1 MQKVR
6 TVTTIQQIFKLM
18 EMHNLT
24 AAQLTREAGLTSGLI
39 SQWKKGAQKPSS
51 KNLQKIADYFHV
63 SVDYLLTGKEAAYSG
78 MQSDLKEGEVD
89 EQLRDVNF
97 ALSGEVHEL
106 TLSEKKDV
114 LNFIKF
120 VKAQR
125 SLKDGKEG
133 QGNGHA

>member
-1 MQKVR
+1 
-6 TVTTIQQIFKLM
+6 M
-18 EMHNLT
+18 ESRSMT
-24 AAQLTREAGLTSGLI
+24 AAQLTREAGLTAGLI

-51 KNLQKIADYFHV
+51 KSLQKIADYFHV
-63 SVDYLLTGKEAAYSG
+63 SVDYLLTGKGTSFGQVPSEWEEDAI
-78 MQSDLKEGEVD
+78 D

-125 SLKDGKEG
+125 AMKDEKEG
-133 QGNGHA
+133 QQNGHA

>member
-1 MQKVR
+1 
-6 TVTTIQQIFKLM
+6 M
-18 EMHNLT
+18 EAHEMN
-24 AAQLTREAGLTSGLI
+24 AAQLTREAGLTAGLI

-63 SVDYLLTGKEAAYSG
+63 SVDYLLTGKDGPLAPPLTLSET
-78 MQSDLKEGEVD
+78 DTVD
-89 EQLRDVNF
+89 SQLREVNF

-114 LNFIKF
+114 LDFIKF

-125 SLKDGKEG
+125 FAKAEKEG
-133 QGNGHA
+133 RENGHT

>member
-1 MQKVR
+1 MN
-6 TVTTIQQIFKLM
+6 LM
-18 EMHNLT
+18 ESRSMT
-24 AAQLTREAGLTSGLI
+24 AAQLTREAGLTAGLI

-51 KNLQKIADYFHV
+51 KSLQKIADYFHV
-63 SVDYLLTGKEAAYSG
+63 SVDYLLTGKEASFGQVPSEWEEDAI
-78 MQSDLKEGEVD
+78 D

-125 SLKDGKEG
+125 AMKDEKEG
-133 QGNGHA
+133 QQNGHA

>member
-1 MQKVR
+1 M
-6 TVTTIQQIFKLM
+6 TTIQRILKLL
-18 EMHNLT
+18 ELRDIT
-24 AAQLTREAGLTSGLI
+24 AAQLTREAGLTAGLI

-63 SVDYLLTGKEAAYSG
+63 SVDYLLTGKEVPFGSRTG
-78 MQSDLKEGEVD
+78 EEEVD

-125 SLKDGKEG
+125 SAKGGEEG
-133 QGNGHA
+133 GENGHA

>member
-1 MQKVR
+1 M
-6 TVTTIQQIFKLM
+6 
-18 EMHNLT
+18 T
-24 AAQLTREAGLTSGLI
+24 AALLTREAGLTAGLI

-63 SVDYLLTGKEAAYSG
+63 SVDYLLTGRETAFDSPSAP
-78 MQSDLKEGEVD
+78 EEEVD

-106 TLSEKKDV
+106 TLSEKRDV

-125 SLKDGKEG
+125 PAKREKEG
-133 QGNGHA
+133 HENGHA

>member
-1 MQKVR
+1 
-6 TVTTIQQIFKLM
+6 M
-18 EMHNLT
+18 EMHDIT
-24 AAQLTREAGLTSGLI
+24 AAQLTREAGLTTGLV
-39 SQWKKGAQKPSS
+39 SQWKKGAQRPSS

-63 SVDYLLTGKEAAYSG
+63 SVDYLLTGKEATFG
-78 MQSDLKEGEVD
+78 GVQPGWEEGEVD
-89 EQLRDVNF
+89 EQLQDVNF

-125 SLKDGKEG
+125 SLKNGKEG
-133 QGNGHA
+133 HGNGHA